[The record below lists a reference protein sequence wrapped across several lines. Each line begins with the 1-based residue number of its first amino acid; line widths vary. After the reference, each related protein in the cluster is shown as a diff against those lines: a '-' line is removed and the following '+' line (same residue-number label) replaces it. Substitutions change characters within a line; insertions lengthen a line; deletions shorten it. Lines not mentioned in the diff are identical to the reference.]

1 MALGR
6 SLRRVQSGEAA
17 PVNSDLLK
25 LEADAKARIQERVA
39 LAIRIGMDALSFRL
53 LSLVALI
60 LNAGVV
66 GWSLLDPRWERI
78 ATCAIFAIF
87 SYFVIHVRPNKG
99 E

>member
-1 MALGR
+1 MGFVR
-6 SLRRVQSGEAA
+6 NLRKAPSGE
-17 PVNSDLLK
+17 PQVQSDLLK
-25 LEADAKARIQERVA
+25 LEADAKQRILDRMSLGV
-39 LAIRIGMDALSFRL
+39 RIGLEALSFRL

-60 LNAGVV
+60 LNAAVV